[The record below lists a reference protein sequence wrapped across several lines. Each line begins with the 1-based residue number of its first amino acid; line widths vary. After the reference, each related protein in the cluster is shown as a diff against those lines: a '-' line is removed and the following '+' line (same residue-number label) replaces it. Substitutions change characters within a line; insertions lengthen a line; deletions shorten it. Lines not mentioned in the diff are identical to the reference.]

1 VTSNNQTTMPETG
14 NNPDLHSLSIRIS
27 TDGFSFCT
35 NNEKKELYFTKKD
48 PDFNRCKAICLCE
61 PSLQKDYGKTTIFYN
76 GIFATLVPSTIT
88 DSTNL
93 ESILLFNF
101 PEISSDKFD
110 YISNA
115 VIGYD
120 ITYIFA
126 IPKALHN
133 FLDDTFPAC
142 KIMHANSITLQIAL
156 KDSKKQ
162 GEKLVWADVSKSEAY
177 IILAEEGKLKFANRF
192 ELTGDKDI
200 LYYCGCVF
208 EQFALSQHNDK
219 LYVSGD
225 ITCIDTL
232 QNYFANCIYKETN
245 ICV

>member
-1 VTSNNQTTMPETG
+1 MPETG

-35 NNEKKELYFTKKD
+35 NNENKELHFTKMD
-48 PDFNRCKAICLCE
+48 SDFNRCKAICLCE
-61 PSLQKDYGKTTIFYN
+61 PSLQEDYSKTTILYN
-76 GIFATLVPSTIT
+76 GIFVTLVPSMII
-88 DSTNL
+88 DSNNL

-101 PEISSDKFD
+101 PEVSSDKFD

-115 VIGYD
+115 IIGYD
-120 ITYIFA
+120 ITCVFA
-126 IPKALHN
+126 IQKELHK
-133 FLDDTFPAC
+133 FLYNNFPAC
-142 KIMHANSITLQIAL
+142 KIMHANSLSLQRAL
-156 KDSKKQ
+156 KDSKRQ

-200 LYYCGCVF
+200 LYYCGSVF

-219 LYVSGD
+219 LYISGD
-225 ITCIDTL
+225 IKCIETL